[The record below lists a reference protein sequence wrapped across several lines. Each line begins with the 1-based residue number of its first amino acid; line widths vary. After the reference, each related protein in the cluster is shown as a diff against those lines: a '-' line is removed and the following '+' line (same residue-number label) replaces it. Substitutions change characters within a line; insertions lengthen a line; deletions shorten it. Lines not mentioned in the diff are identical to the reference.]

1 MLISK
6 YFNSFTS
13 YNILLLLIFSF
24 SVNLIEAFSIINS
37 LAYVFFH
44 MLLIYL
50 AMYYYRKTLFLIYF
64 LYGLFIDLILINE
77 IGPHLIVFMFILI
90 FFSNTKKIFH
100 LISANKIY
108 LSILFA
114 LLVVFLLEMVISHL
128 LYNIDINLYNLMK
141 FILISILISYPV
153 FFLFSKIDNLK

>member
-1 MLISK
+1 
-6 YFNSFTS
+6 
-13 YNILLLLIFSF
+13 
-24 SVNLIEAFSIINS
+24 
-37 LAYVFFH
+37 
-44 MLLIYL
+44 YL